1 MGDPFFMCNNCTDK
15 VQLDNGLTL
24 HPIWFAT
31 VPINTQC
38 LMCDER
44 RREELSMYV
53 IKGNEIQD
61 TFHLSGAL

>member
-1 MGDPFFMCNNCTDK
+1 
-15 VQLDNGLTL
+15 
-24 HPIWFAT
+24 
-31 VPINTQC
+31 
-38 LMCDER
+38 MCDER